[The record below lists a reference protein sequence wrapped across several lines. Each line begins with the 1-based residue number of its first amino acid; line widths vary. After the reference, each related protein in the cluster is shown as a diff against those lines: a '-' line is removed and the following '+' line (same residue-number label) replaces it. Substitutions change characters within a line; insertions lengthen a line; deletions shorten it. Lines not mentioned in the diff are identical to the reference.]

1 MGDVDDPYF
10 APFAGILAEN
20 VQKTASIRSPNRLGR
35 PSLIVCQA
43 SRLTRRPEVRV
54 KRQHINLTPEA
65 TRKPT
70 EGKNPAIWRNG
81 GHVIAPNAWRR
92 DSEPVSFAGEGKEI
106 YAFSHIFGFPMGSS
120 NPTPIRRPRN
130 RSWLSRGEPRF
141 FLRLRDY
148 VLRASGRWDHH

>member
-1 MGDVDDPYF
+1 VRTRKRLSSVRRVLWRLVGLVRINERLCYRWGFPFLRPFGAPNVGVFHLSRVYWAAPDGNFRNLITQRDCLRGHLRMGDVDDPYF

-70 EGKNPAIWRNG
+70 E
-81 GHVIAPNAWRR
+81 
-92 DSEPVSFAGEGKEI
+92 
-106 YAFSHIFGFPMGSS
+106 
-120 NPTPIRRPRN
+120 
-130 RSWLSRGEPRF
+130 
-141 FLRLRDY
+141 
-148 VLRASGRWDHH
+148 